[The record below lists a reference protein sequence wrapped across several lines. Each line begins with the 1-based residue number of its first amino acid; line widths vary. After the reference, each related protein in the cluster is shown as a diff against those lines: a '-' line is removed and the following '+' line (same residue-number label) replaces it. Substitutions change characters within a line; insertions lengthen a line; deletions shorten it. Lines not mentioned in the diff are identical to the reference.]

1 MLEKVQLQKFVAE
14 KAEDLNF
21 ELAEKGS
28 NLSVGQKQLMC
39 LGRAILKN
47 NKGNVSHKIFVF

>member
-14 KAEDLNF
+14 KTEDLNF

-47 NKGNVSHKIFVF
+47 NKGNVLHKIL